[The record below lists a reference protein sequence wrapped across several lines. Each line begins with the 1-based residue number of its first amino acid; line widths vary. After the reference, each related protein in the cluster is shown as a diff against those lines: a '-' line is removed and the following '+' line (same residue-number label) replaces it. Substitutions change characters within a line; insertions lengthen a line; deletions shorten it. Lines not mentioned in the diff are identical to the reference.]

1 MAGAMWRKLSRR
13 NRQVCEQFLGGSPVK
28 GLTFSQ
34 YQTPSRFVAAHNGTE
49 TPFCGQQNHAV
60 IAFIVGLVLRVG
72 GLMRRRD
79 FITLLGSA
87 SAWPLAAVARQ
98 LTIPVVGWLNSGPAG
113 DPLFMS
119 LASAFQAGLKDAGY
133 VEGQNVSIDFRWAE
147 GQYSR
152 LAALAADLV
161 AKRVDVIMAGGPPA
175 ALAAKA
181 ATPTTPIVFT
191 SGDDPVRLG
200 LVASLS
206 RPGGNATGVNL
217 FDNELEAKRLGLL
230 REVVQGATT
239 IGVLLNPK
247 DASFD
252 TQSKTVRDAA
262 RAGGFQVVVLSA
274 ASEQE
279 IDEAFT
285 TLAQAHATALLI
297 GADPYLLSAR
307 KQQIALAAHQS
318 IPAMFSGRA
327 AAADGGL
334 MSYGINFADGYRQA
348 AKYVSR
354 VLKGEKPGDLPVLRP
369 TKFELVINLKT
380 AKTLGLTIP
389 SGVMAIADE
398 VIE

>member
-1 MAGAMWRKLSRR
+1 
-13 NRQVCEQFLGGSPVK
+13 
-28 GLTFSQ
+28 
-34 YQTPSRFVAAHNGTE
+34 
-49 TPFCGQQNHAV
+49 
-60 IAFIVGLVLRVG
+60 
-72 GLMRRRD
+72 MRRRD
-79 FITLLGSA
+79 FIRVAAGSA
-87 SAWPLAAVARQ
+87 AAWPLIAHAQ
-98 LTIPVVGWLNSGPAG
+98 QPTMPVVGWLNSGPAG

-119 LASAFQAGLKDAGY
+119 LASAFRAGLKDAGY
-133 VEGQNVSIDFRWAE
+133 VEGQNVAIDFRWAE

-152 LAALAADLV
+152 LPTLAAELV
-161 AKRVDVIMAGGPPA
+161 TKRVDVIMAGGPPA

-181 ATPTTPIVFT
+181 ATQTIPIIFT

-200 LVASLS
+200 LVTSLS
-206 RPGGNATGVNL
+206 RPDRNATGVNL

-252 TQSKTVRDAA
+252 TQSKDVREAA
-262 RAGGFQVVVLSA
+262 RAGGFKVIVLAA
-274 ASEQE
+274 ASAKE

-285 TLAQAHATALLI
+285 TLAEAHADALLI
-297 GADPYLLSAR
+297 GADPYLLGAR

-318 IPAMFSGRA
+318 IPTMFSERA

-348 AKYVSR
+348 AIYVSR
-354 VLKGEKPGDLPVLRP
+354 VLKGEKPGDLPVIRP

>member
-1 MAGAMWRKLSRR
+1 
-13 NRQVCEQFLGGSPVK
+13 
-28 GLTFSQ
+28 
-34 YQTPSRFVAAHNGTE
+34 
-49 TPFCGQQNHAV
+49 
-60 IAFIVGLVLRVG
+60 
-72 GLMRRRD
+72 MRRRE
-79 FITLLGSA
+79 FIAVVGGA
-87 SAWPLAAVARQ
+87 AAWPLAARAQ
-98 LTIPVVGWLNSGPAG
+98 QPAMPVVGWLNSGTAG
-113 DPLFMS
+113 DPFFMS
-119 LASAFQAGLKDAGY
+119 LASAFRAGLKDAGY
-133 VEGQNVSIDFRWAE
+133 VEGQNVAIDFRWGE

-152 LAALAADLV
+152 LPTLAAELV

-181 ATPTTPIVFT
+181 ATQTIPIIFT
-191 SGDDPVRLG
+191 SGEDPVRLG
-200 LVASLS
+200 LVATLS

-247 DASFD
+247 FVSFD
-252 TQSKTVRDAA
+252 AQSKDVREAA
-262 RAGGFQVVVLSA
+262 RAGGFRVIVLA
-274 ASEQE
+274 ATSEKE

-285 TLAQAHATALLI
+285 TLAQAHPAALLI
-297 GADPYLLSAR
+297 GSDPYLLGAR

-348 AKYVSR
+348 AMYVSR
-354 VLKGEKPGDLPVLRP
+354 VLKGEKPGELPVLRP
-369 TKFELVINLKT
+369 TKFELVINLRT
-380 AKTLGLTIP
+380 AKTLGLPIP
-389 SGVMAIADE
+389 PGVMAIADE